1 MTIVF
6 LLQSVSPVGSE
17 LSSLDYYLLVS
28 LIFVFGALVELAF
41 VLVAK
46 RTLQLLCNNSRDTS
60 AVTNSRLNTQIQDAE
75 SAIGSND
82 IAFVDTDCPGLR
94 IPKPR
99 MDIFVME
106 EQVRKH
112 PNEVSKPSP
121 KYSLFS
127 KISMATKFDFLAF
140 VVFNLCY
147 IVFNVV
153 HFSKF

>member
-1 MTIVF
+1 M
-6 LLQSVSPVGSE
+6 SPVGSE

-28 LIFVFGALVELAF
+28 LVFVFGALVELSF

-46 RTLQLLCNNSRDTS
+46 RTLQLLCNNSRDTTP
-60 AVTNSRLNTQIQDAE
+60 VTNSRSNTLIHEDE
-75 SAIGSND
+75 SAIDSKKS
-82 IAFVDTDCPGLR
+82 IFVDTDCPGLQN
-94 IPKPR
+94 PNPR

-106 EQVRKH
+106 EQLRKV
-112 PNEVSKPSP
+112 PNEVSKPSQ
-121 KYSLFS
+121 KHSLFS